1 VRARTFAV
9 IHLRVCVHARACSAR
24 RARVCK
30 RSARRI
36 MCAVVLPR
44 GGLGFRFWVYV
55 LGGTSCS
62 GGGVLVGV
70 GAELE
75 ENKDHLM
82 VRGVVLKR
90 HLHGRDAHIAAV
102 RVIALCAKHASERY
116 RAPLREEDGGRA
128 VIQNI

>member
-1 VRARTFAV
+1 M
-9 IHLRVCVHARACSAR
+9 
-24 RARVCK
+24 
-30 RSARRI
+30 I

-90 HLHGRDAHIAAV
+90 HLQGRDAHVAAV
-102 RVIALCAKHASERY
+102 RIIALCAKHASERY
-116 RAPLREEDGGRA
+116 RARSRGENEGR
-128 VIQNI
+128 VIIQKI